1 MNIQSL
7 NSKLN
12 DLKQFL
18 SELDKNNV
26 KIIAVALQEIW
37 QIQHSDLM
45 QIPNFNFIFLQR
57 NNKRGGGVGF
67 YVNKS
72 VSFQKMENLTAMH
85 DGIFECLTIE
95 IKLNQK
101 NFILSSVYRSPSLLN
116 EFTTGFL
123 ENFENFLTLLNNNAS
138 PIFIFSDSNINLYNL
153 GVCNIAQNYLN
164 CIHSN
169 GFLQKIFNSTRIQNQ
184 SASLID
190 HINCKN
196 EPNNLTF
203 GTIVTDISD
212 HLTNFIVLNDTISKP
227 KRKLKFLR
235 KLSKDQMSN
244 LSQDQMSNFRNALHA
259 LRWET
264 VLQTQNCNVAFGEF
278 WEIFLTL
285 FNLYF
290 PLTRQKF
297 NKKYT
302 T

>member
-1 MNIQSL
+1 
-7 NSKLN
+7 
-12 DLKQFL
+12 
-18 SELDKNNV
+18 
-26 KIIAVALQEIW
+26 
-37 QIQHSDLM
+37 
-45 QIPNFNFIFLQR
+45 
-57 NNKRGGGVGF
+57 
-67 YVNKS
+67 
-72 VSFQKMENLTAMH
+72 MH
-85 DGIFECLTIE
+85 DGIFECLTIQ

-101 NFILSSVYRSPSLLN
+101 IFILSSVYRSPSLLN

-123 ENFENFLTLLNNNAS
+123 ENFENFLSLLNNNAS

-196 EPNNLTF
+196 EPINLTF
-203 GTIVTDISD
+203 GTILTDISD
-212 HLTNFIVLNDTISKP
+212 HLTNFILLNDTIIKP
-227 KRKLKFLR
+227 KRKQKFVR
-235 KLSKDQMSN
+235 K

-259 LRWET
+259 LHWET
-264 VLQTQNCNVAFGEF
+264 VLQTQNCNDAFGEF
-278 WEIFLTL
+278 WEIFQTL

-297 NKKYT
+297 NKKIHSINGYMT
-302 T
+302 KGLLISRKNKLNLYKNFTKNKTDENFQKFKRYRNIYNSLVRLSKKLYYQHKVNSCKSPKMVWETYN